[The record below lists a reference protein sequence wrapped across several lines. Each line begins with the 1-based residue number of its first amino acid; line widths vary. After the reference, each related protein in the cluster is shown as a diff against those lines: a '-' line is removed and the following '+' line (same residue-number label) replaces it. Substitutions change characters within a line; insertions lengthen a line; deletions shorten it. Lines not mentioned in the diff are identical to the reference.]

1 MERSVGKCMADN
13 DKSGD
18 PHSVSEVL
26 DRLRELGGQAGDD
39 KAKLGD
45 ALEALG
51 QRAYGPFF
59 IIFPLIDI
67 SPVGGIPGLPT
78 AMAVVMILL
87 AAQLVL
93 GRKHLW
99 LPGFLANR
107 GLKGAKL
114 VKVADK
120 TRPIA
125 RRMDQWFHGRL
136 PALTKGPMVK
146 VAGVAVI
153 LLCLTVPPLE
163 LLPFASTAPMAA
175 IMAFGIALLVR
186 DGLLMIVACALSVG
200 AVALGAGLFASKAG

>member
-1 MERSVGKCMADN
+1 MAGN
-13 DKSGD
+13 ETGGD
-18 PHSVSEVL
+18 PHSVGEVL
-26 DRLRELGGQAGDD
+26 DRLKELGERAGDG

-45 ALEALG
+45 MLEALG

-59 IIFPLIDI
+59 IIFPMIDI

-78 AMAVVMILL
+78 AMAVVMVLL
-87 AAQLVL
+87 AVQLIL
-93 GRKHLW
+93 GREHLW
-99 LPGFLANR
+99 LPGFLADR
-107 GLKGAKL
+107 GLKGEKL

-120 TRPIA
+120 TRGIA
-125 RRMDQWFHGRL
+125 RRMDKWFHGRL

-186 DGLLMIVACALSVG
+186 DGVLMIVALALSVG
-200 AVALGAGLFASKAG
+200 AVALGAGLFATRGGGG

>member
-1 MERSVGKCMADN
+1 MAQEGKG
-13 DKSGD
+13 SD
-18 PHSVSEVL
+18 PHSVGEVL
-26 DRLRELGGQAGDD
+26 DQLKELGEQAGDD

-45 ALEALG
+45 MLEALG

-78 AMAVVMILL
+78 VMAVVMVLL
-87 AAQLVL
+87 AVQLVL
-93 GRKHLW
+93 GRDHLW

-107 GLKGAKL
+107 GLKGSKL

-125 RRMDQWFHGRL
+125 RRMDKWFHGRL

-186 DGLLMIVACALSVG
+186 DGLLMIVACALSIG
-200 AVALGAGLFASKAG
+200 AVALGAGLFASKGG

>member
-1 MERSVGKCMADN
+1 MADN
-13 DKSGD
+13 ERSGD
-18 PHSVSEVL
+18 PHSVGEVL
-26 DRLRELGGQAGDD
+26 DRLQQLGEQAGED
-39 KAKLGD
+39 KARLGD
-45 ALEALG
+45 MLEALG

-59 IIFPLIDI
+59 IIFPMIDI

-78 AMAVVMILL
+78 AMAAVMILL
-87 AAQLVL
+87 AVQLVF
-93 GRKHLW
+93 GREHMW

-107 GLKGAKL
+107 GLKGEKL

-125 RRMDQWFHGRL
+125 KRMDNWFHGRL

-186 DGLLMIVACALSVG
+186 DGVLMMVACALSVG
-200 AVALGAGLFASKAG
+200 AVALGAGLFASRQG

>member
-1 MERSVGKCMADN
+1 MAEQDER
-13 DKSGD
+13 GD
-18 PHSVSEVL
+18 PHSVGEVL
-26 DRLRELGGQAGDD
+26 DRLKELGERAGED

-45 ALEALG
+45 MMKALG

-59 IIFPLIDI
+59 ILFPLIDV

-78 AMAVVMILL
+78 AMAVVMVLL
-87 AAQLVL
+87 AVQLVL
-93 GRKHLW
+93 GRQHLW

-107 GLKGAKL
+107 GLTGRKL
-114 VKVADK
+114 VTVADK

-125 RRMDQWFHGRL
+125 DRMDRWFHGRL
-136 PALTKGPMVK
+136 SALTKGPMVK

-186 DGLLMIVACALSVG
+186 DGLLMIVACVLSVG
-200 AVALGAGLFASKAG
+200 AVALGAGLFASR

>member
-1 MERSVGKCMADN
+1 MADN

-18 PHSVSEVL
+18 PHSVGDVL
-26 DRLRELGGQAGDD
+26 DRLQEIGEQAGGQRVR
-39 KAKLGD
+39 LGD
-45 ALEALG
+45 MLEAVG
-51 QRAYGPFF
+51 HRAYGPF
-59 IIFPLIDI
+59 LIVLPMIEI

-78 AMAVVMILL
+78 ALAAVLALL
-87 AAQLVL
+87 AVQLVL
-93 GRKHLW
+93 GREHLW

-107 GLKGAKL
+107 GMTAGKLLTVVDKG
-114 VKVADK
+114 
-120 TRPIA
+120 RPIA
-125 RRMDQWFHGRL
+125 KRLDQWFHNRL

-186 DGLLMIVACALSVG
+186 DGVLMIVGCALSVG
-200 AVALGAGLFASKAG
+200 AVGLGAGLFASKQG

>member
-1 MERSVGKCMADN
+1 MADN

-18 PHSVSEVL
+18 PHSVGEVL
-26 DRLRELGGQAGDD
+26 DRLQELGEQAGDD

-45 ALEALG
+45 MLEALG

-59 IIFPLIDI
+59 IIFPMIDI

-78 AMAVVMILL
+78 AMAAVMILL
-87 AAQLVL
+87 AVQLVF
-93 GRKHLW
+93 GREHLW

-107 GLKGAKL
+107 GLKGKKL

-125 RRMDQWFHGRL
+125 RRMDKWFHGRL

-186 DGLLMIVACALSVG
+186 DGVLMVVACALSVG
-200 AVALGAGLFASKAG
+200 AVALGAGLFASRQG

>member
-1 MERSVGKCMADN
+1 MAGN
-13 DKSGD
+13 EQGGD
-18 PHSVSEVL
+18 PHSVGEVL
-26 DRLRELGGQAGDD
+26 DRLKELGEQAGDD

-45 ALEALG
+45 MLEALG

-59 IIFPLIDI
+59 IIFPMIDI

-78 AMAVVMILL
+78 AMAVVMVLL
-87 AAQLVL
+87 AVQLVI
-93 GRKHLW
+93 GREHLW

-107 GLKGAKL
+107 GLKGEKL
-114 VKVADK
+114 VKVAEK
-120 TRPIA
+120 TRGIA
-125 RRMDQWFHGRL
+125 RRMDKWFHGRL

-146 VAGVAVI
+146 VAGVMVI

-186 DGLLMIVACALSVG
+186 DGVLMIVACALSVG
-200 AVALGAGLFASKAG
+200 AVALGAGLFASKQG

>member
-1 MERSVGKCMADN
+1 MAGN
-13 DKSGD
+13 ETGGD
-18 PHSVSEVL
+18 PHSVGEVL
-26 DRLRELGGQAGDD
+26 DRLKELGERAGDG

-45 ALEALG
+45 MLEALG

-59 IIFPLIDI
+59 IIFPMIDI

-78 AMAVVMILL
+78 AMAVVMVLL
-87 AAQLVL
+87 AVQLIL
-93 GRKHLW
+93 GREHLW
-99 LPGFLANR
+99 LPGFLADR
-107 GLKGAKL
+107 GLKGEKL

-120 TRPIA
+120 TRGIA
-125 RRMDQWFHGRL
+125 RRMDKWFHGRL

-186 DGLLMIVACALSVG
+186 DGVLMMVACALSVG
-200 AVALGAGLFASKAG
+200 AVALGAGLFATRGGGG

>member
-1 MERSVGKCMADN
+1 MGMADT
-13 DKSGD
+13 DESDD
-18 PHSVSEVL
+18 PQSVSDVL
-26 DRLRELGGQAGDD
+26 DRLKELGEQAGGN

-45 ALEALG
+45 MLEALG

-59 IIFPLIDI
+59 ILFPMIDI

-78 AMAVVMILL
+78 AMAVVMVLL
-87 AAQLVL
+87 AVQLIL
-93 GRKHLW
+93 GRQHLW
-99 LPGFLANR
+99 LPSFLANR
-107 GLKGAKL
+107 GLKGEKL

-125 RRMDQWFHGRL
+125 RRMDKWFHGRL
-136 PALTKGPMVK
+136 PALTRGPMVK

-186 DGLLMIVACALSVG
+186 DGALMVVACALSIG
-200 AVALGAGLFASKAG
+200 AVALGAGLFASRQG

>member
-1 MERSVGKCMADN
+1 MAGN
-13 DKSGD
+13 DTGND
-18 PHSVSEVL
+18 PHSVGEVL
-26 DRLRELGGQAGDD
+26 DRLKELGETAGED

-45 ALEALG
+45 MLEALG
-51 QRAYGPFF
+51 SRAYGPFF
-59 IIFPLIDI
+59 ILFPLIDI

-87 AAQLVL
+87 AVQLVL
-93 GRKHLW
+93 GREHLW
-99 LPGFLANR
+99 LPAFLARR
-107 GLKGAKL
+107 GLKGNKL

-125 RRMDQWFHGRL
+125 DRMDKWFHGRL
-136 PALTKGPMVK
+136 SGLTRGPMVK

-186 DGLLMIVACALSVG
+186 DGVLMLVACALAIG
-200 AVALGAGLFASKAG
+200 AFAVGAGLFATRG